1 MSERKYT
8 VEITRKVFDD
18 GFGYA
23 VVIGEDP
30 DGSGLVSIYYSED
43 GTKPYEGMRAI
54 VIDPNMAL
62 LVATEIEKQARY
74 LIARESTT

>member
-1 MSERKYT
+1 MSEIKYT

-18 GFGYA
+18 GFGFA

-30 DGSGLVSIYYSED
+30 DGSGLVSIHYSED
-43 GTKPYEGMRAI
+43 GGKPPHGMRPI

-74 LIARESTT
+74 LLLREAQQ

>member
-8 VEITRKVFDD
+8 IEMTQKVFDD

-30 DGSGLVSIYYSED
+30 DGSGLVSIHYSED
-43 GTKPYEGMRAI
+43 GGKPPKGMRAI
-54 VIDPNMAL
+54 VIDPAMAL
-62 LVATEIEKQARY
+62 LVAAAIDKQARY
-74 LIARESTT
+74 LIEREAAQ